1 VSRTLAGVS
10 PPTDGFLLGLTPEV
24 IPLARL
30 LKWLPLALLLTGA
43 ASAQT
48 QPAVREH
55 VERRVVVPNNSK
67 EEALEIRVA
76 THVLTVLRFDAPIE
90 RAAVE
95 VEGRKTRFRLVD
107 PGDQTLSL
115 EPSVEPGA
123 GEKLVLRV
131 RYKGS
136 AFPGEAVFALVSD
149 PKVVDKEVEVA
160 RLIQTPEAM
169 AAEIASLKNRCEA
182 NGPTSLALSGL
193 LDSQGVQA
201 QRIVSVQGTPGGL
214 ELLEG
219 LGFRASSW
227 SLVSF
232 RLRNL
237 PGQKP
242 WSVAEAHLTT
252 LAGTSVKVLPARM
265 DRPHLAPGE
274 EGLVVVE
281 TERPFWK
288 KGEEFRLV
296 LVGKDGRPLPFGSV
310 QL

>member
-1 VSRTLAGVS
+1 
-10 PPTDGFLLGLTPEV
+10 LTPEV

-30 LKWLPLALLLTGA
+30 LKWLPLVLLLTGA
-43 ASAQT
+43 ASAQPPL
-48 QPAVREH
+48 PAREY
-55 VERRVVVPNNSK
+55 VERRVTVPSNA
-67 EEALEIRVA
+67 EEQAPEIRVA
-76 THVLTVLRFDAPIE
+76 TNVLTVLRFDAPID
-90 RAAVE
+90 RASVE
-95 VEGRKTRFRLVD
+95 VDGRKTRFRMVD

-136 AFPGEAVFALVSD
+136 TFPNEAVFALVSD
-149 PKVVDKEVEVA
+149 PKVVDKEVEVV

-169 AAEIASLKNRCEA
+169 AAEIASLKSRCEA
-182 NGPTSLALSGL
+182 NGPASLALSGS
-193 LDSQGVQA
+193 LDSEGVRA
-201 QRIVSVQGTPGGL
+201 QRIVSVQGAPGGL

-237 PGQKP
+237 PGQPP
-242 WSVAEAHLTT
+242 WAVAEVRLIT
-252 LAGTSVKVLPARM
+252 LAGTSVKVLPVRM
-265 DRPHLAPGE
+265 DRSHIAPGE

-288 KGEEFRLV
+288 AGEKFRLE
-296 LVGKDGRPLPFGSV
+296 LIGRDGRTLPFGTV